1 MHTAV
6 PYSREVLE
14 FVETPLFSK
23 ILERYLSDEEYAEL
37 QAFLSEHPDAGD
49 MIPGSG
55 GVRKLRWAAKGRGKR
70 GGLRVIY
77 YLQLAQGQIWLLT
90 LYRKNVK
97 EAIPAHALKKIKE
110 AIEDGA

>member
-1 MHTAV
+1 M

-23 ILERYLSDEEYAEL
+23 TLERYLSDEEYAEL
-37 QAFLSEHPDAGD
+37 QSFLSEHPDAGEV
-49 MIPGSG
+49 IPGSG
-55 GVRKLRWAAKGRGKR
+55 GVRKLRWASQGSGKR

-97 EAIPAHALKKIKE
+97 EDIPVHVLKKIKE